1 MMRALLTG
9 RPRLTLRKSLLLS
22 AAMAL
27 TAPGAW
33 ALDLHAVLENT
44 AVSPPA
50 RVSYREERHN
60 RLLENPIVLTGYLE
74 YLEAGVLRKV
84 VETPF
89 EEAFLI
95 ESDYVVI
102 ERGGETRKLPLRKS
116 KSLTT
121 ILGAIEAI
129 ISGDKDKLE
138 VVFNYEL
145 SGTYESWSIL
155 LTPKS
160 RRINKHLT
168 SLQVTGDDQSA
179 TSIRIN
185 LNDGEWQL
193 MEIFR
198 NDRVP

>member
-1 MMRALLTG
+1 MRALLTS
-9 RPRLTLRKSLLLS
+9 RPRQVLRKTLLLS

-27 TAPGAW
+27 TTPGAW
-33 ALDLHAVLENT
+33 ALDLHTVLENT

-102 ERGGETRKLPLRKS
+102 ERDGETRKLPLRKS
-116 KSLTT
+116 KSLST

-129 ISGDKDKLE
+129 ISGDMDQLE
-138 VVFNYEL
+138 TVFNYEL
-145 SGTYESWSIL
+145 SGTHESWSVR

-168 SLQVTGDDQSA
+168 SLQVTGDDEST

-185 LNDGEWQL
+185 LRDGEWHL

-198 NDRVP
+198 NDLAP

>member
-1 MMRALLTG
+1 M
-9 RPRLTLRKSLLLS
+9 
-22 AAMAL
+22 
-27 TAPGAW
+27 
-33 ALDLHAVLENT
+33 
-44 AVSPPA
+44 
-50 RVSYREERHN
+50 
-60 RLLENPIVLTGYLE
+60 
-74 YLEAGVLRKV
+74 
-84 VETPF
+84 
-89 EEAFLI
+89 
-95 ESDYVVI
+95 
-102 ERGGETRKLPLRKS
+102 
-116 KSLTT
+116 T
-121 ILGAIEAI
+121 ILQFKGKTGDPCCSITLPDYILRSARAI

-145 SGTYESWSIL
+145 SGTYESWSIQ